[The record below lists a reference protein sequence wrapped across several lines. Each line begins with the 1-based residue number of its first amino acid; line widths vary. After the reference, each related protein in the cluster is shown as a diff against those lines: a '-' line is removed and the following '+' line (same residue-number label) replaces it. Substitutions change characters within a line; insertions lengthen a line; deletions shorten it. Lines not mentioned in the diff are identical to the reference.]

1 MIYETIAM
9 DYSGDENEI
18 FEFGKLGFLNTVFV
32 EEAVAAPAFGDAF
45 APAPCFGLLR
55 RSQSKNWP
63 RNCTRR

>member
-1 MIYETIAM
+1 MH
-9 DYSGDENEI
+9 
-18 FEFGKLGFLNTVFV
+18 GFLNTVFV

-45 APAPCFGLLR
+45 APAPCFGLFGLLR